1 MTARALGLAIA
12 AVLASVGAASMAG
25 GNTSGITTRQLPA
38 PASPTPTAMRP
49 KTPTSPA
56 ISVARAYVLAA
67 RTWSADTY
75 DRAWRRELEL
85 AAGAYRR
92 ALRAARPTDGQL
104 ATMRADGAASRAA
117 ILRVDSTVTGSRAR
131 VVVELD
137 ERTRSGGRVVE
148 GVTRNEVRLV
158 RSGRRWRVVGFTALP
173 GEER

>member
-25 GNTSGITTRQLPA
+25 GNTSGITTRQVPA

-75 DRAWRRELEL
+75 ERAWRRELEL

-104 ATMRADGAASRAA
+104 AD
-117 ILRVDSTVTGSRAR
+117 DAR
-131 VVVELD
+131 RRRGEPRRNPARGLD
-137 ERTRSGGRVVE
+137 RDW
-148 GVTRNEVRLV
+148 LACA
-158 RSGRRWRVVGFTALP
+158 RRR
-173 GEER
+173 